1 MIKKSVFVLSIY
13 LGFTKELQGLNEE
26 ILDFVPHTDLLVV
39 GVFFYIVK

>member
-13 LGFTKELQGLNEE
+13 LGFTKEGLNEE
-26 ILDFVPHTDLLVV
+26 ILDLVPHTDLLVV